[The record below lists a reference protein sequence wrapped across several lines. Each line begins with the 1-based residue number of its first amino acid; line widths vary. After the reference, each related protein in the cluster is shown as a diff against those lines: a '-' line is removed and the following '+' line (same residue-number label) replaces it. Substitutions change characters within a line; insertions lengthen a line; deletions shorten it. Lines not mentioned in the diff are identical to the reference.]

1 MSTNP
6 THDLQNT
13 VALVFGGGRDIG
25 AAISL
30 ALARRGAQ
38 VALTYNSSNPAETI
52 TAITSLGHSPFAQ
65 QVDALDTAAVRTF
78 AVAAQKHFGNPINIL
93 VNVVGGLVA
102 RKKMDEMDDAFW
114 DHVFALNVKSIFAM
128 TQAALPLMAD
138 GSTIVNVSSQAGRD
152 GGGPGGIAYGASK
165 GALMS
170 MTRGLARELSPRRI
184 RVNAVC
190 PGMIATKFHDDF
202 TKPEVRQRVAG
213 MTPLGREGH
222 ASEVADL
229 VSYLAGPQSSFVNG
243 ACIDINGGILF
254 S

>member
-1 MSTNP
+1 MAAEFENQ
-6 THDLQNT
+6 L
-13 VALVFGGGRDIG
+13 AIVFGGGRDIG
-25 AAISL
+25 GAVAVEL
-30 ALARRGAQ
+30 ALRGAQ
-38 VALTYNSSNPAETI
+38 VALSYHSSNPEKILKEIKATGRE
-52 TAITSLGHSPFAQ
+52 AFSRK
-65 QVDALDTAAVRTF
+65 VDALDTAAIRSF
-78 AVAAQKHFGNPINIL
+78 IADAAQSAEKPVSIL

-114 DHVFALNVKSIFAM
+114 DHVFQLNVRSVFAA
-128 TQAALPLMAD
+128 TQAALPLMQDEGA
-138 GSTIVNVSSQAGRD
+138 IVNVASQAGRD

-170 MTRGLARELSPRRI
+170 MTRGLAKELGPRRI

-213 MTPLGREGH
+213 MTPLGREGK
-222 ASEVADL
+222 AEEVATL
-229 VSYLAGPQSSFVNG
+229 VAFLASKDAAFVNG
-243 ACIDINGGILF
+243 ANVDINGGILF

>member
-1 MSTNP
+1 MTDMTN
-6 THDLQNT
+6 TLA
-13 VALVFGGGRDIG
+13 VVFGGGRDIG
-25 AAISL
+25 AAISI

-38 VALTYNSSNPAETI
+38 VALTYNSSNPAETLATI
-52 TAITSLGHSPFAQ
+52 EALGQKPLAQ
-65 QVDALDTAAVRTF
+65 KVDAFDTTAVRDF
-78 AVAAQKHFGNPINIL
+78 ATWAPQVSGKPIGIL
-93 VNVVGGLVA
+93 VNVVGGLLA
-102 RKKMDEMDDAFW
+102 RKKMEEMDDAFW
-114 DHVFALNVKSIFAM
+114 DQVFSLNVKSVFAM
-128 TQAALPLMAD
+128 TQAALPLMSD
-138 GSTIVNVSSQAGRD
+138 GAAIVNVASQAGRD

-170 MTRGLARELSPRRI
+170 MTRGLAKELSPRRI

-213 MTPLGREGH
+213 MTPLGREGQ

-229 VSYLAGPQSSFVNG
+229 VTYLASPQASFVNG
-243 ACIDINGGILF
+243 TCVDINGGILF

>member
-1 MSTNP
+1 MSDMTN
-6 THDLQNT
+6 TL
-13 VALVFGGGRDIG
+13 ALVFGGGRDIG
-25 AAISL
+25 AAISI

-38 VALTYNSSNPAETI
+38 VALTYNSSNPAETLATI
-52 TAITSLGHSPFAQ
+52 EALGQKPLAQ
-65 QVDALDTAAVRTF
+65 KVDAFDTTAVRDF
-78 AVAAQKHFGNPINIL
+78 ATWAPQVSGKPIGIL
-93 VNVVGGLVA
+93 VNVVGGLLA
-102 RKKMDEMDDAFW
+102 RKKMEEMDDAFW
-114 DHVFALNVKSIFAM
+114 DQVFSLNVKSIFAM
-128 TQAALPLMAD
+128 TQAALPLMSD
-138 GSTIVNVSSQAGRD
+138 GAAIVNVASQAGRD

-170 MTRGLARELSPRRI
+170 MTRGLAKELSPRRI

-213 MTPLGREGH
+213 MTPLGREGQ

-229 VSYLAGPQSSFVNG
+229 VTYLASPQASFVNG
-243 ACIDINGGILF
+243 TCVDINGGILF